1 MWSVERLKA
10 VIADRG
16 ESEPDGA
23 VCTTL
28 LLHER
33 SRGRTE
39 EDYPRDKAR
48 EELDAHL
55 ANLSFPLPRARAGE
69 YPGLTQL
76 REYAEQRGLAKA
88 AEKAKAPEAAP
99 EEPRQ
104 NTAQRM
110 TAPSVPV
117 PERERG

>member
-55 ANLSFPLPRARAGE
+55 ANLSFPLPGARAGE

-76 REYAEQRGLAKA
+76 REYAEQRGMAKVADQSKA
-88 AEKAKAPEAAP
+88 ASPSVPET
-99 EEPRQ
+99 RQ
-104 NTAQRM
+104 NMAQRM
-110 TAPSVPV
+110 IRPV
-117 PERERG
+117 LPVWERERG